1 VNGVTVSNGWTLGD
15 GGMVTFTTPPASG
28 AVVRAGFL
36 FDVPVRFE
44 QDRLDVRAPPSTPG
58 KPQRAGHR
66 NQGGGMS
73 RVWFAQ
79 DLETVATWW
88 RIDRCDGVSLGFSAH
103 DADLW
108 FDGLTFRA
116 APGMMPA
123 SIRRSSGF
131 DADSAEVDGAITH
144 ETISEDDLVAGRY
157 DGARVVVGL
166 VDWDSLEFAAIYSG
180 TIGTITEEA
189 GSFSAQLLS
198 RKADLARDPCRAP
211 APVAGRISA
220 GRDAVCRL
228 RALPMKPCSLRRTV
242 PTMQLSSVAMRRW
255 SN

>member
-1 VNGVTVSNGWTLGD
+1 
-15 GGMVTFTTPPASG
+15 
-28 AVVRAGFL
+28 
-36 FDVPVRFE
+36 
-44 QDRLDVRAPPSTPG
+44 
-58 KPQRAGHR
+58 
-66 NQGGGMS
+66 MS